1 VGDEYLILRV
11 EYGPIAGI
19 LSKAHPFC
27 SGATLSRKSDRII
40 LLSKAISTQLHLYT
54 LASSLTTIATM
65 STPTLPTVPFPT
77 QTDLDTDDDD
87 DDDVSSSLPPQP
99 SATSP
104 PVQTESVAL
113 VEPPENTGIP
123 GQPAPNTP
131 LPEPAPP
138 TTTGPA
144 QAPPTISSNAS
155 PSASPTELADS
166 LPSSGVPTPL
176 TPGDSKGGLS
186 AGASAGIGV
195 GVAIVVIL
203 MAIGIWI
210 FARRRRRRW
219 QKKRRESG
227 GSSLHGDTPDEEV
240 NRKLSGQQVAAY
252 RHPGS
257 TNGAVEMG
265 TGQGDPNGEK
275 ALYELATSSAPVEVV
290 GDREFAA
297 ELPGSQVPGQST
309 TEKRDAERLF
319 SDAPLDEQA
328 PVYSHTEKKRD
339 GERLFSDA
347 PLDLRDDGPDTEL
360 RIVDK
365 KG

>member
-1 VGDEYLILRV
+1 
-11 EYGPIAGI
+11 
-19 LSKAHPFC
+19 
-27 SGATLSRKSDRII
+27 
-40 LLSKAISTQLHLYT
+40 
-54 LASSLTTIATM
+54 M

-77 QTDLDTDDDD
+77 PTDLDTDDDD

-99 SATSP
+99 PATSP
-104 PVQTESVAL
+104 PGQTQSVAP
-113 VEPPENTGIP
+113 VPPPENTGIP

-131 LPEPAPP
+131 LPESAPP

-144 QAPPTISSNAS
+144 QAEPTSSPNAS
-155 PSASPTELADS
+155 PSASPTELAES

-219 QKKRRESG
+219 QKKRRASG
-227 GSSLHGDTPDEEV
+227 GSSFHGDTPDEEV
-240 NRKLSGQQVAAY
+240 NRKLSGQHVAAY
-252 RHPGS
+252 RHPGT
-257 TNGAVEMG
+257 TNGATEME
-265 TGQGDPNGEK
+265 GDPNGEK
-275 ALYELATSSAPVEVV
+275 ALYELATSSAPVEAV
-290 GDREFAA
+290 GDREFPA
-297 ELPGSQVPGQST
+297 ELPGSQVPGQNT
-309 TEKRDAERLF
+309 AEKRDAERLF
-319 SDAPLDEQA
+319 SDAPLDEQV
-328 PVYSHTEKKRD
+328 PVYSRTDKKRD

-347 PLDLRDDGPDTEL
+347 PLDVRDEGPDTEP